1 MEVQEKT
8 KEKELKRE
16 KKKKK
21 KVPILCR
28 EIMYGNDLVD
38 QLYIP
43 RLVLGKAQILHVL
56 LPMGPLITKKFSTLR
71 WSWKLH
77 LTKVVNRSK
86 SVEEEVAYLHINS
99 SANLS
104 LACPP
109 EQQS

>member
-21 KVPILCR
+21 KVPILYR